1 MIASASTFSRT
12 LAAATG
18 SLLFAGLCIAGA
30 AAPAAAKQAVS
41 INEDGKRVVQISYAD
56 LDLGTKAGRA
66 TLNSRIRIAA
76 RKVCSDTSSDPWAS
90 ARQHQCVMQ
99 AMEQTRHATLAAR
112 ANGRIGD

>member
-1 MIASASTFSRT
+1 MIASANILARRVT
-12 LAAATG
+12 AAAG

-30 AAPAAAKQAVS
+30 AAPAAAQQAVT
-41 INEDGKRVVQISYAD
+41 INEDGKRTAQVSYAD

-66 TLNSRIRIAA
+66 TLEARIRIAA
-76 RKVCSDTSSDPWAS
+76 RKVCSDNSPDPWAT